1 MPRFPVHLIGAIS
14 VAVIVGLGTI
24 GTALA
29 GDRIPVSSTDN
40 TSLSLVNRIAAVD
53 NVVVAMDG
61 RLGRILTALPAG
73 HPPSPIF
80 ESLTATRSSFGT
92 LIGTIDAQLCN
103 QDVIG
108 SGDASLADGD
118 IYAADATSTGLVNQL
133 GSVSRVLAEANGRL
147 VRIGGAIP
155 PGPPTDE
162 LHHALTAVR
171 DSSAAGFEA
180 ITVSLSDGVHPP
192 SPCFVS

>member
-1 MPRFPVHLIGAIS
+1 MSRFPVRLIGAIS
-14 VAVIVGLGTI
+14 LAAVVGLGAVGSAI
-24 GTALA
+24 A
-29 GDRIPVSSTDN
+29 GDRIPVSSVDN

-61 RLGRILTALPAG
+61 RIVRILSALPAS
-73 HPPSPIF
+73 HPASPIL
-80 ESLTATRSSFGT
+80 EGLTATRSSLGT
-92 LIGTIDAQLCN
+92 IIGTIDAQLCS

-118 IYAADATSTGLVNQL
+118 VYAADATATGLTNQL

-147 VRIGGAIP
+147 VRISGAIP

-162 LHHALTAVR
+162 LHSALTAIR
-171 DSSAAGFEA
+171 DSSVAGFDA
-180 ITVSLSDGVHPP
+180 ITVSLGDAIHPP
-192 SPCFVS
+192 SPCSIT